1 MNELQ
6 RLIPPQSTRRAS
18 DVRALSSV
26 RSQAAFV
33 RALLDEVERV
43 APPGSEDAVNEQLV
57 EELARLGCRFLEV
70 ASALTVTVDEQE
82 ERRGASRTISQCA

>member
-1 MNELQ
+1 MNDLT

-43 APPGSEDAVNEQLV
+43 APPGSEDAVTEQLV

-70 ASALTVTVDEQE
+70 ASALTATVDERE
-82 ERRGASRTISQCA
+82 ERLGAISQCA